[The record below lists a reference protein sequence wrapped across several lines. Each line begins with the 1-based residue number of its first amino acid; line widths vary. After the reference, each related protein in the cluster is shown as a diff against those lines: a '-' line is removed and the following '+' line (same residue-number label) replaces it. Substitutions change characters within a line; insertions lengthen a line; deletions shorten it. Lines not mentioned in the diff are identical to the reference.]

1 MVAAQA
7 FCRWLGT
14 GRKVE
19 KRWFEAGGQ
28 VDNVGPLVAHGPE
41 PKIARHKKTLE

>member
-7 FCRWLGT
+7 FSRWLGA

-19 KRWFEAGGQ
+19 KRWFETGGQ
-28 VDNVGPLVAHGPE
+28 VDNVGPWLRTGQSR
-41 PKIARHKKTLE
+41 K